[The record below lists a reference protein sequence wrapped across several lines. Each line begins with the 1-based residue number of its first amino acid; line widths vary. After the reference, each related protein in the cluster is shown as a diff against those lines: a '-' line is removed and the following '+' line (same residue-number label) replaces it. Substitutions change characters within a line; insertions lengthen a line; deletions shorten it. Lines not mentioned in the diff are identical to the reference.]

1 MNPNPHFHLRMF
13 GVMFCMAGIVIL
25 LMAINKNQAWY
36 MRYIEVAFGLLCIV
50 LGIMIPLSLRN
61 LGYGW

>member
-1 MNPNPHFHLRMF
+1 
-13 GVMFCMAGIVIL
+13 MAGIVIL